1 MCLPRPNKNRF
12 LQPVLPEGPSFSSIT
27 VGHTHTHT
35 SAPPHSQQLDPWQL
49 PSPIITN
56 PQGRL
61 VKALVFLFVC
71 LFLFFKKKGL
81 VKAPRVP
88 HKSSDCWAHGNS
100 PKMFSRV
107 LEPPAWKSPAAGT
120 SFFQAAT
127 PNCLLEGSASQ
138 KGSPQLIRHLKERA
152 I

>member
-71 LFLFFKKKGL
+71 LFLFFKKKAWLKPLGFRTNPQTAGL
-81 VKAPRVP
+81 METVPKCFPVYSSRLLGRAPLQALLSSRRLHPTVCWKALR
-88 HKSSDCWAHGNS
+88 HKRDLPS
-100 PKMFSRV
+100 
-107 LEPPAWKSPAAGT
+107 
-120 SFFQAAT
+120 
-127 PNCLLEGSASQ
+127 
-138 KGSPQLIRHLKERA
+138 
-152 I
+152 